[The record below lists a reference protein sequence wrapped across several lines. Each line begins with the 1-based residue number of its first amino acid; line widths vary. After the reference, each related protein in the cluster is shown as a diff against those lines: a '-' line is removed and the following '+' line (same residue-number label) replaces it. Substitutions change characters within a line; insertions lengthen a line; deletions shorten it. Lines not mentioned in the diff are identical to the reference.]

1 MKFKRHGVVCEC
13 WNFELY
19 LTLVSVIDAE
29 WEGYNQDASY
39 LVYILYC
46 PLCNKAYKSTASL
59 NQCIYRCQN
68 GLSPIEVNSNE
79 QTTE

>member
-29 WEGYNQDASY
+29 WEGYNQDAS
-39 LVYILYC
+39 
-46 PLCNKAYKSTASL
+46 
-59 NQCIYRCQN
+59 
-68 GLSPIEVNSNE
+68 
-79 QTTE
+79 